1 MVNFFVHFFSI
12 VPLSFSIQELSVI
25 LLQLLTASL
34 GIIIQIG
41 VDSFLEQMKYRLGL
55 PFGNVLFVILLST

>member
-1 MVNFFVHFFSI
+1 MVKYFYISFLLC
-12 VPLSFSIQELSVI
+12 LSFSIQELSVI

-55 PFGNVLFVILLST
+55 PFGNVLFVILLSA

>member
-1 MVNFFVHFFSI
+1 MVKRIYISFLMC
-12 VPLSFSIQELSVI
+12 LSFSIQELSVI

-55 PFGNVLFVILLST
+55 PFGNVLFVILLSA

>member
-1 MVNFFVHFFSI
+1 MC
-12 VPLSFSIQELSVI
+12 LSFSIQELSVI

-41 VDSFLEQMKYRLGL
+41 VDSFLEQMKYRLGF
-55 PFGNVLFVILLST
+55 FGKVFFVILLST

>member
-1 MVNFFVHFFSI
+1 MVKRIYISFLMC
-12 VPLSFSIQELSVI
+12 LSFSIQELSVI

-41 VDSFLEQMKYRLGL
+41 VDSFLEQMKYRLGF
-55 PFGNVLFVILLST
+55 FGKVFFVILLST

>member
-1 MVNFFVHFFSI
+1 MVKRIYISFLMC
-12 VPLSFSIQELSVI
+12 LSFSIQELSVI

-55 PFGNVLFVILLST
+55 PF